1 MGEHTT
7 WFSFFPG
14 YETLRANLE
23 IYLGRD
29 WTWQVFQATHFEID
43 HILGGLLVL
52 LVLTLLAIR
61 YALSVHGSGDR
72 GAVPAPRVGV
82 RSLMETF
89 ADMIYGLMEGPMG
102 TKNARRYLPLIGT
115 IFLFILFS
123 NLLSLIPGF
132 IPPTAT
138 LKTNLG
144 LALMV
149 FVLTHVF
156 GVAAHGPKYFKHFLG
171 PIWWLAPLMLPLEII
186 SHLAR
191 PVSLSL
197 RLLGNIVAD
206 HKVPAIFFTII
217 PLLLPVP
224 FLALGVFVAVV
235 QAVVFSVLSVIY
247 IATAIAHEEH

>member
-1 MGEHTT
+1 MGEHST
-7 WFSFFPG
+7 WFSLFPG
-14 YETLRANLE
+14 YETLRGNLE
-23 IYLGRD
+23 LYFGRD

-43 HILGGLLVL
+43 HVLGGLLVL
-52 LVLTLLAIR
+52 LLLTLLGL
-61 YALSVHGSGDR
+61 YYWYSVRRSGDG
-72 GAVPAPRVGV
+72 GAVPPAKFGV
-82 RSLMETF
+82 RALLETF

-102 TKNARRYLPLIGT
+102 TRNARRYLPLIGSL
-115 IFLFILFS
+115 FLFILFS

-132 IPPTAT
+132 IPPTST

-149 FVLTHVF
+149 FLLTHVF

-171 PIWWLAPLMLPLEII
+171 PIWWLAPLMLPLEIV
-186 SHLAR
+186 SHIAR

-206 HKVPAIFFTII
+206 HKVPAIFFGFI

-224 FLALGVFVAVV
+224 FLVLGVFVAVV
-235 QAVVFSVLSVIY
+235 QAVVFSLLSTIY
-247 IATAIAHEEH
+247 IASAIAHEEH